1 MREGGQKIR
10 SPGKHHQEG
19 AQNVSSFEYR
29 NGRLFVENMPVEE
42 IVEKEGSPL
51 YIYSK
56 SALIERVRAY
66 REAFAAHPTLVAY
79 AMKANGNLAILS
91 LLAKEGAGIDVVS
104 GGELFRARK
113 AGVPAEKIVFAGVG
127 KSREEIAYALKEKI
141 LMFNVESQDELD
153 HISEVAVSLGTQA
166 PVALRVNPDV
176 DPKTHPYISTGMKK
190 SKFGIPVERAV
201 AEYQRAST
209 LPGIKIVGIHQHI
222 GSQLTEIAPFRD
234 AFDRLLA
241 FHAELSRAGIKV
253 THLDLGGGLGIR
265 YRSEEP
271 PSPADLAALVLPRV
285 RDLGVTLVL
294 EPGRSIVGNAG
305 ILVTRVLYRK
315 NTAVK
320 SFVIGDAGMNDLL
333 RPSLYGAHHDLLPVR
348 ETKGETIKGDLVGP
362 ICETGDFLATDRE
375 MPDFAAGDLIAVMSA
390 GAYGFSMASNYN
402 ARPRPAEILVD
413 GSSYRVVR
421 DRESFEDLIRGERV

>member
-1 MREGGQKIR
+1 M
-10 SPGKHHQEG
+10 
-19 AQNVSSFEYR
+19 SSFEYT
-29 NGRLFVENMPVEE
+29 NGRLFVENLPVEE

-56 SALIERVRAY
+56 SALVETFRTY

-104 GGELFRARK
+104 GGELFRALR

-222 GSQLTEIAPFRD
+222 GSQLTEISPFRD
-234 AFDRLLA
+234 AFDRLMA
-241 FHAELSRAGIKV
+241 FHGELTRAGIKV

-348 ETKGETIKGDLVGP
+348 EKIGETIKGDLVGP

-375 MPDFAAGDLIAVMSA
+375 MPNFEAGDLIAVMSA

>member
-1 MREGGQKIR
+1 M
-10 SPGKHHQEG
+10 SPFQY
-19 AQNVSSFEYR
+19 Q
-29 NGRLFVENMPVEE
+29 NGRLFVENLPVEE

-56 SALIERVRAY
+56 KALVERIRSY
-66 REAFAAHPTLVAY
+66 RDAFASQPTLVAY

-113 AGVPAEKIVFAGVG
+113 AGIPGEKIVFAGVG
-127 KSREEIAYALKEKI
+127 KSREEIAYALREKI
-141 LMFNVESQDELD
+141 LMFNIESQDELD
-153 HISEVAVSLGTQA
+153 HISQVALEMGTQA

-201 AEYQRAST
+201 AEYQRASK

-222 GSQLTEIAPFRD
+222 GSQLTEISPFRD

-241 FHAELSRAGIKV
+241 FHSELSGAGVRV

-271 PSPADLAALVLPRV
+271 PTPADLAALVLPRV
-285 RDLGVTLVL
+285 KDLGVTLVL

-315 NTAVK
+315 TTAVK

-348 ETKGETIKGDLVGP
+348 EKKGETIKGDLVGP

-375 MPDFAAGDLIAVMSA
+375 MPDFVSGDLIAVMSA

-402 ARPRPAEILVD
+402 ARPRPAEVLVD
-413 GSSYRVVR
+413 GGSYRVVR
-421 DRESFEDLIRGERV
+421 DRESFEDLVRGERV

>member
-153 HISEVAVSLGTQA
+153 HISAVAVSLGTKA

-201 AEYQRAST
+201 VEYQRASN
-209 LPGIKIVGIHQHI
+209 LPGIRIVGIHQHI
-222 GSQLTEIAPFRD
+222 GSQLTEISPFRD

-241 FHAELSRAGIKV
+241 FHGELSRAGIKV

-348 ETKGETIKGDLVGP
+348 EKNGETIKGDLVGP

-421 DRESFEDLIRGERV
+421 DRESFDDLVRGERV

>member
-1 MREGGQKIR
+1 M
-10 SPGKHHQEG
+10 
-19 AQNVSSFEYR
+19 SSFEYK
-29 NGRLFVENMPVEE
+29 NGRLFVENLPVEE

-56 SALIERVRAY
+56 NALVERIRAY
-66 REAFAAHPTLVAY
+66 REAFAGHPTLVAY

-113 AGVPAEKIVFAGVG
+113 AGVPADKIVFAGVG

-153 HISEVAVSLGTQA
+153 HISEVAVALGTQA

-285 RDLGVTLVL
+285 KDLGVTLVL

-333 RPSLYGAHHDLLPVR
+333 RPSLYGAHHDLLPVK